1 MSSTKEVEL
10 KGGMYTFMSLK
21 LQTSNLDTISD
32 QLASKVKQAPGF
44 FKDTPVVVDLS
55 YLDSNEDDSNSLSGK
70 ELIDCIRSHNLLPIV
85 ASVSNKA
92 SPLASSIALPLIESG
107 AKRQS
112 SEKGK
117 SKSKTSTENNTD
129 SEADKANTSDQP
141 APSLKDG
148 AAPDVD
154 LAVTATEVEYVIKT
168 PMLVNRPV
176 RSGQQLYARDTDLI
190 VMGSIGAGAEVISD
204 CNIHV
209 YGPLRGKALCGVS
222 GNTDTR
228 IFCQSLEAEL
238 VSVAGNYRLLEEI
251 PEDLRGK
258 PAQIYLDKDRLN
270 IEPL

>member
-1 MSSTKEVEL
+1 MKEVEL

-21 LQTSNLDTISD
+21 LQTSNLDTISE

-55 YLDSNEDDSNSLSGK
+55 YLDSNEDNPSPLSGK
-70 ELIDCIRSHNLLPIV
+70 ELIDCIRGHNLLPIV
-85 ASVSNKA
+85 ASVSNKS
-92 SPLASSIALPLIESG
+92 SPLASSIALPLVESG
-107 AKRQS
+107 ARRQS
-112 SEKGK
+112 DNKDAKKPES
-117 SKSKTSTENNTD
+117 
-129 SEADKANTSDQP
+129 DKANASDVAADVAKKAAAASASNGDLTTP
-141 APSLKDG
+141 A
-148 AAPDVD
+148 
-154 LAVTATEVEYVIKT
+154 EVEYVIKT
-168 PMLVNRPV
+168 PMMVNRPI

-190 VMGSIGAGAEVISD
+190 VMGAIGAGAEVISD

-238 VSVAGNYRLLEEI
+238 VSVAGNYRLLEDI

-258 PAQIYLDKDRLN
+258 PAQIFLDKEDKLN